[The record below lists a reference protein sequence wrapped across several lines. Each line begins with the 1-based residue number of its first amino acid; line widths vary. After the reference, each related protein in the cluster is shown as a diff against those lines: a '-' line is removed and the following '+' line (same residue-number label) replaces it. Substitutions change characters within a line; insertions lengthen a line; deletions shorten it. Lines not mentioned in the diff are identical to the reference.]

1 MSANRKIVW
10 MCISTITVVSLL
22 LMLALAIPASSA
34 SAASTLLSLNKP
46 AVASSIQQN
55 SQTYNPGHVTDG
67 NLSTRWSSTNN
78 HDPEWIYVDLSANAN
93 IDRVVIKWWSSYAVG
108 YQIQVSND
116 ATNWITVYTTS
127 TGDGAT
133 DDIALSASGRYVRM
147 YGTVR
152 SNPNNPGR
160 YSMYELE
167 VYGTAGPTPT
177 TPPTITPGGPTPT
190 PPSSAVL
197 FDDFTYNSNS
207 DPNLAAMH
215 WTLRDVQN
223 EGPGIPGATWSPNNI
238 SFLNDPNNSSN
249 RLVQLQSTTGGTGA
263 TTSEAE
269 MYLPSKFFEGT
280 YATRIYFNDT
290 PASGNDGDHV
300 VTTFFSICVPC
311 LTYDLDPNYRENDFE
326 YLPNGGWGV
335 TGPIMYMTTWDTY
348 RAQPWRA
355 INASTNIKASFAG
368 WHTLVMTVSAG
379 HVKYYIDESLLA
391 DHSGIYY
398 PEGPMTL
405 NYNLWFIDGTGASG
419 TRVWQQRMD
428 WVYFAKDTVLTPA
441 QVDAIVANYKSQNV
455 ARLDT
460 VPMP

>member
-1 MSANRKIVW
+1 MHPHRKKIISVSA
-10 MCISTITVVSLL
+10 STLCVAGLL
-22 LMLALAIPASSA
+22 LLPLLAVPASA
-34 SAASTLLSLNKP
+34 VSTLLSLGKP
-46 AVASSIQQN
+46 ATASSIQQN
-55 SQTYNPGHVTDG
+55 SATYAPGHVTDG
-67 NLSTRWSSTNN
+67 DLSTRWASVPGI
-78 HDPEWIYVDLSANAN
+78 DPQWIYVDLTSAAN
-93 IDRVVIKWWSSYAVG
+93 IDRVVITWWSNYAVA

-116 ATNWITVYTTS
+116 ATNWTDIFSTTTGNGAIDDLTVS
-127 TGDGAT
+127 G
-133 DDIALSASGRYVRM
+133 SGRYVRM

-152 SNPNNPGR
+152 SNPGNPGR
-160 YSMYELE
+160 YSIYEME
-167 VYGTAGPTPT
+167 VYGTPGPTPT
-177 TPPTITPGGPTPT
+177 TPPTITPGGPTAT

-197 FDDFTYNSNS
+197 FDDFTYTSNT
-207 DPNLAAMH
+207 DPNLAALN

-238 SFLNDPNNSSN
+238 SFLVDPNNASN
-249 RLVQLQSTTGGTGA
+249 RLVQLQSTTGGSGA

-269 MYLPSKFFEGT
+269 IYLPSKFFEGT

-290 PASGNDGDHV
+290 PASGADGDHL
-300 VTTFFSICVPC
+300 VTTFFTICVPC

-335 TGPIMYMTTWDTY
+335 KGNIMYMTTWETF
-348 RAQPWRA
+348 REQPWQA
-355 INASTNIKASFAG
+355 VNASTNIKASFAG
-368 WHTLVMTVSAG
+368 WHTLFMTVSGG
-379 HVKYYIDESLLA
+379 HVKYYIDGALKA
-391 DHSGIYY
+391 DHSDIYY

-428 WVYFAKDTVLTPA
+428 WVYFAKDAVLTPT
-441 QVDAIVANYKSQNV
+441 QVDGIVANYKANNV

>member
-1 MSANRKIVW
+1 MPTNRQIVSVFVSALSVASI
-10 MCISTITVVSLL
+10 L
-22 LMLALAIPASSA
+22 LMALLVTPVSRAS
-34 SAASTLLSLNKP
+34 ASTLLSLNKP

-55 SQTYNPGHVTDG
+55 SATYDPGHVTDG
-67 NLSTRWSSTNN
+67 NLSTRWASTPGI
-78 HDPEWIYVDLSANAN
+78 DPQWIYVDLSSNAN
-93 IDRVVIKWWSSYAVG
+93 IDRVVIKWWTNYAVA

-116 ATNWITVYTTS
+116 ATNWTSVYSTS

-133 DDIALSASGRYVRM
+133 DDIAVSASTRYVRM

-152 SNPNNPGR
+152 NNTGHSGR
-160 YSMYELE
+160 YSIYEME

-207 DPNLAAMH
+207 DPNLATMN
-215 WTLRDVQN
+215 WTLRNVQN
-223 EGPGIPGATWSPNNI
+223 EGPGIAGATWSPNNI
-238 SFLNDPNNSSN
+238 SFLTDPANSGN

-269 MYLPSKFFEGT
+269 IYLPSKFFEGT
-280 YATRIYFNDT
+280 YATRIYFNDA
-290 PASGNDGDHV
+290 PASGTDGDHL

-335 TGPIMYMTTWDTY
+335 TGPHMYLTTWDTFQE
-348 RAQPWRA
+348 QPWKA
-355 INASTNIKASFAG
+355 VNASNNIAASFAG
-368 WHTLVMTVSAG
+368 WHTLVMTVSGG
-379 HVKYYIDESLLA
+379 HVKYYIDASLKA

-441 QVDAIVANYKSQNV
+441 QVDTIVANYKSSNV
-455 ARLDT
+455 ARVDT

>member
-1 MSANRKIVW
+1 MPANRKIVS
-10 MCISTITVVSLL
+10 MCISAIIVVGLL
-22 LMLALAIPASSA
+22 LMLALAIPASSV

-46 AVASSIQQN
+46 AFASSIQQN

-93 IDRVVIKWWSSYAVG
+93 IDRVVIKWWTNYAVG

-116 ATNWITVYTTS
+116 ATNWTPVYTTS

-177 TPPTITPGGPTPT
+177 TQPTITPGGPTPT

-197 FDDFTYNSNS
+197 FDDFTYSSNS
-207 DPNLAAMH
+207 DPNLAAMN
-215 WTLRDVQN
+215 WTLRNAQN
-223 EGPGIPGATWSPNNI
+223 EGPGIAGATWSPNNI
-238 SFLNDPNNSSN
+238 SFLNDPNNASN

-269 MYLPSKFFEGT
+269 MYLPNKFFEGT

-379 HVKYYIDESLLA
+379 HVKYYIDGSLVA

-428 WVYFAKDTVLTPA
+428 WVYFAKDSVLTPA

>member
-1 MSANRKIVW
+1 MSANRKIIS
-10 MCISTITVVSLL
+10 MCISVITVTGLL

-46 AVASSIQQN
+46 AFASSIQQN

-67 NLSTRWSSTNN
+67 DLSTRWASVPGI
-78 HDPEWIYVDLSANAN
+78 DPQWIYVDLSSNAN
-93 IDRVVIKWWSSYAVG
+93 IDRVVIKWWTNYAVA

-116 ATNWITVYTTS
+116 ATNWTPVYTTS

-177 TPPTITPGGPTPT
+177 PQPTITPGGPTPT

-207 DPNLAAMH
+207 DPNLAAMN
-215 WTLRDVQN
+215 WTLRDAQN

-269 MYLPSKFFEGT
+269 MYLPNKFFEGT
-280 YATRIYFNDT
+280 YASRIYFNDT

-355 INASTNIKASFAG
+355 INTSTNIKASYAG
-368 WHTLVMTVSAG
+368 WHTLVMTVSGG
-379 HVKYYIDESLLA
+379 HVKYYIDGSLVA

>member
-1 MSANRKIVW
+1 MSANRKIVS
-10 MCISTITVVSLL
+10 MCISAITVVSLL
-22 LMLALAIPASSA
+22 LMLSLAIPASSV

-55 SQTYNPGHVTDG
+55 SATYDPGHVTDG
-67 NLSTRWSSTNN
+67 NLSTRWASVPGI
-78 HDPEWIYVDLSANAN
+78 DPQWIYVDLSSNAN
-93 IDRVVIKWWSSYAVG
+93 IDRVVIKWWTNYAVA

-116 ATNWITVYTTS
+116 ATNWTSVYITS
-127 TGDGAT
+127 TGNGAT
-133 DDIALSASGRYVRM
+133 DDIAVSASTRYVRM

-152 SNPNNPGR
+152 NNTGHSGR
-160 YSMYELE
+160 YSMYEME

-177 TPPTITPGGPTPT
+177 TLPTITPGGPTPT

-207 DPNLAAMH
+207 DPNLATMH

-290 PASGNDGDHV
+290 PASGTDGDHL

-335 TGPIMYMTTWDTY
+335 TGPHMYMTTWDTF
-348 RAQPWRA
+348 REQPWRA
-355 INASTNIKASFAG
+355 INDSTSIAASFAG

-379 HVKYYIDESLLA
+379 HVKYYIDESLRA